1 MNTAVLVIDM
11 QNDFVLPGAPL
22 CVSGAKA
29 TIPAIAQLLD
39 HARRNGWAVVHI
51 IRQHDASGCDAE
63 SFRRQLFVNGSGFCV
78 KGTCGAEI
86 VDELQP
92 KNGDYQVVKTR
103 FSGFFKTELYELL
116 QRLGIERLVL
126 AGTQYPNCIRATA
139 VDAISLD
146 YKTVVCTDACSAAS
160 PEVTTANIYDLE
172 RMGIECLSLDCII
185 SQNENE

>member
-39 HARRNGWAVVHI
+39 HARRYGWVVVHI

-63 SFRRQLFVNGSGFCV
+63 PFRRHLFENSSGFCV
-78 KGTCGAEI
+78 KGSHGAEI
-86 VDELQP
+86 VDELQL

-103 FSGFFKTELYELL
+103 FSGFFKTELNQLL
-116 QRLGIERLVL
+116 QRLGIKRLVL

-146 YKTVVCTDACSAAS
+146 YETIVCTDTCSAAS
-160 PEVTTANIYDLE
+160 PEVAAANTYDLE
-172 RMGIECLSLDCII
+172 HMGIECISLTTII
-185 SQNENE
+185 THK

>member
-1 MNTAVLVIDM
+1 MKTALLIIDM

-22 CVSGAKA
+22 CVSSAKA

-39 HARRNGWAVVHI
+39 YARRNGWAVVHI

-63 SFRRQLFVNGSGFCV
+63 TFRRHIFDNGSGFCV
-78 KGTCGAEI
+78 KGTRGVEI

-103 FSGFFKTELYELL
+103 FSGFFKTELHELL
-116 QRLGIERLVL
+116 QRLGIKRLVL

-139 VDAISLD
+139 VDANSLD
-146 YKTVVCTDACSAAS
+146 YETVVCTDACSAAS
-160 PEVTTANIYDLE
+160 PEVATANIYDLE
-172 RMGIECLSLDCII
+172 HMGIACLSLDCII
-185 SQNENE
+185 SQNANE

>member
-29 TIPAIAQLLD
+29 TIPTIAQLLD
-39 HARRNGWAVVHI
+39 HARANGWTVIHI

-63 SFRRQLFVNGSGFCV
+63 PFRRQLFENGSGFCV
-78 KGTCGAEI
+78 KGTRGAQI

-92 KNGDYQVVKTR
+92 KSGDYQVVKTR
-103 FSGFFKTELYELL
+103 FSGFFKTELHELL
-116 QRLGIERLVL
+116 QRLGIKRLVL

-146 YKTVVCTDACSAAS
+146 YETVVCTDACSAAS
-160 PEVTTANIYDLE
+160 PEVAAANIYDLE
-172 RMGIECLSLDCII
+172 RMEIECNLLNAII
-185 SQNENE
+185 S